1 MANEGSGPGR
11 NLSMEIDE
19 MKDKMECTVEL
30 QSRMETM
37 LKTIGD
43 MLNIHLGAH
52 RAQITN
58 TDTTSDTTAMN
69 IPTAQWGIPIGGTVN
84 GLNLNQFTM
93 PVGEGYQPVDRV
105 HTEVPAQVKDNATG
119 SHTESGKDKVKEEW
133 MEKIQEQ
140 IRSIQGTNTYGR
152 VEIEQLCP
160 SLYIVAPKGFKMP
173 EFSKYDG

>member
-1 MANEGSGPGR
+1 MAAEGSGPGR

-19 MKDKMECTVEL
+19 MKDKMECMVEL
-30 QSRMETM
+30 QSP
-37 LKTIGD
+37 
-43 MLNIHLGAH
+43 
-52 RAQITN
+52 
-58 TDTTSDTTAMN
+58 MN
-69 IPTAQWGIPIGGTVN
+69 IPTAQGGIPIGGTVN

-105 HTEVPAQVKDNATG
+105 HTEVPAQVIDNASG

-140 IRSIQGTNTYGR
+140 IHSIQGTNIYGR

-160 SLYIVAPKGFKMP
+160 SLDILLHQNDNLVERGEISYQLL
-173 EFSKYDG
+173 S